1 MHSYITDFL
10 TDIVENA
17 AEAGS
22 GNTRVTVFQDESTI
36 EVTVADTGRG
46 MTEAEISRAYDP
58 FASSGKK
65 HSPRNIHL
73 GIPFLAQAA
82 AWTLGDLVIR
92 SRPGEGTTVSFRFNL
107 NHPDTPPLGDISETF
122 RQILTLPGDYDM
134 LISRTKGGA
143 SYRVSRAEVM
153 DALGELSSAGSQG
166 LLSAYLESLEKNE
179 GDVYGKTDIG

>member
-1 MHSYITDFL
+1 MHSHITDFL

-17 AEAGS
+17 ANAGS
-22 GNTRVTVFQDESTI
+22 RYTWVSVFQDETNI
-36 EVTVADTGRG
+36 EITVKDTGRG

-58 FASSGKK
+58 FAPGEGK
-65 HSPRNIHL
+65 HSLRGIHL

-82 AWTLGDLVIR
+82 ARTLGDLVIR
-92 SRPGEGTTVSFRFNL
+92 SRPGEGTTVSFRFDMT
-107 NHPDTPPLGDISETF
+107 HPDTPALGDIPQTF

-134 LISRTKGGA
+134 TIDRTRGGS

-166 LLSAYLESLEKNE
+166 LLSVYLESLEENE
-179 GDVYGKTDIG
+179 GDVYGKNNIG